1 MPVAYHVDGSLDG
14 LLTAFDEALQR
25 RECAAVFHGEP
36 AGESLFGSVHVPAD
50 PRRAQDLARRLVACA
65 GDAVLTTL
73 LHAFLAEV
81 KGLET
86 DLFAYVRLTLET
98 GRCVDGWH
106 AHPQVRAVLDPVRRV
121 NREVHRCKGLLRF
134 QELSDGTLYAA
145 FAPDHNITMLLGQHF
160 ARRLADQRW
169 VIHDCR
175 RQLALFWDGTRLA
188 PVETPRDLENLPRSS
203 RELQLQELWRTYHR
217 RIAITSR
224 RNPSLQRACM
234 PRRYWRYLVEM
245 QPSQ

>member
-1 MPVAYHVDGSLDG
+1 M
-14 LLTAFDEALQR
+14 
-25 RECAAVFHGEP
+25 
-36 AGESLFGSVHVPAD
+36 
-50 PRRAQDLARRLVACA
+50 
-65 GDAVLTTL
+65 
-73 LHAFLAEV
+73 
-81 KGLET
+81 
-86 DLFAYVRLTLET
+86 
-98 GRCVDGWH
+98 
-106 AHPQVRAVLDPVRRV
+106 
-121 NREVHRCKGLLRF
+121 
-134 QELSDGTLYAA
+134 YAA

-175 RQLALFWDGTRLA
+175 RQLALFWDGARLA

-203 RELQLQELWRTYHR
+203 QELQLQELWRTYHR